1 VLQCPSVSQRLTTQR
16 RRLGAAFNHG
26 GTHVMYTP
34 QEIAAKRREIR
45 RRTARKEQR
54 DHDARMLSV
63 RPSDSD
69 LAQLVATFERKDGF
83 PS

>member
-1 VLQCPSVSQRLTTQR
+1 MAYTQ
-16 RRLGAAFNHG
+16 
-26 GTHVMYTP
+26 

-45 RRTARKEQR
+45 RRVERKEQR

-69 LAQLVATFERKDGF
+69 LARLVETFERKEGF
-83 PS
+83 AR

>member
-1 VLQCPSVSQRLTTQR
+1 MP
-16 RRLGAAFNHG
+16 
-26 GTHVMYTP
+26 YTP

-45 RRTARKEQR
+45 RRTERKEQR

-69 LAQLVATFERKDGF
+69 LAQLVATFERKEGF
-83 PS
+83 PR

>member
-1 VLQCPSVSQRLTTQR
+1 MVRHERLHVRTER
-16 RRLGAAFNHG
+16 DRRLGAARTIHG
-26 GTHVMYTP
+26 GTHMPYTP

-45 RRTARKEQR
+45 RRTERKEQR

-69 LAQLVATFERKDGF
+69 LAQLVATFERKEGF
-83 PS
+83 PR